1 MNHLEKLKTAFSKL
15 GVIAANYLPA
25 GFKDA
30 LLDMAHEIDTL
41 KSEIAKLKGEGNGN

>member
-1 MNHLEKLKTAFSKL
+1 MNNLEKMKSAFSRL

-30 LLDMAHEIDTL
+30 LLDMAGEVDKL
-41 KSEIAKLKGEGNGN
+41 KSEIAKLKGEGNGR